1 MMSFVA
7 VVSSCFTLYV
17 PQKCKVVVFFS
28 VLFCFLKCHLY
39 RSSTVAAGNKDA
51 ETNVADKR

>member
-17 PQKCKVVVFFS
+17 PHKCKGFFWF
-28 VLFCFLKCHLY
+28 VLFCFLKCHVY